1 MNLAKRLL
9 GGGIILFILILL
21 TYLGG
26 IYFAIGFGI
35 FSLIAV
41 KELVNALKNISF
53 DVPLKL
59 AIFIDLFFA
68 VNAYIKN
75 LNLFIFGLVF
85 ILLGMF
91 IYMIFNKNYK
101 IEDFF
106 GLLFVIAYVS
116 IFMSSTIFI
125 GNKIYLYMLYII
137 AWGSDTFAYL
147 SGSLFGKNKIKSLEA
162 ISPNKTIEGFLG
174 GIFGAV
180 FLNLLYINFI
190 KLDKNIIFVII
201 FTIIASLLSETGDLL
216 ASFIKRKCKIKD
228 YGNLI
233 PGHGGILDRFDSILF
248 ISPFIYLFT
257 LI

>member
-1 MNLAKRLL
+1 MNLAKRLF
-9 GGGIILFILILL
+9 GGGIILFVLILI

-26 IYFAIGFGI
+26 IYFALGFGI

-41 KELVNALKNISF
+41 KELVNALKNLSY
-53 DVPLKL
+53 DVPLNL
-59 AIFIDLFFA
+59 ALFIDLFFV
-68 VNAYIKN
+68 VNAYIKD
-75 LNLFIFGLVF
+75 LNLFIFGLIF
-85 ILLGMF
+85 ILIGMF
-91 IYMIFNKNYK
+91 IYMIFNKKYR

-106 GLLFVIAYVS
+106 GLLFVIVYVS
-116 IFMSSTIFI
+116 IFMSSTIWI
-125 GNKIYLYMLYII
+125 GNKTYLYMLYII

-147 SGSLFGKNKIKSLEA
+147 SGSLFGKHKIKSLES
-162 ISPNKTIEGFLG
+162 ISPNKTLEGFIG
-174 GIFGAV
+174 GVFGAV
-180 FLNLLYINFI
+180 LLNLLYVNFI

>member
-1 MNLAKRLL
+1 MNLAKRLF
-9 GGGIILFILILL
+9 GGGIILFVLILM

-26 IYFAIGFGI
+26 IYFTLGFGI

-41 KELVNALKNISF
+41 KELINAIKNLSYN
-53 DVPLKL
+53 VPLEL
-59 AIFIDLFFA
+59 ALFIDLFFV
-68 VNAYIKN
+68 VNAYIKD
-75 LNLFIFGLVF
+75 LNLFIFGLTF
-85 ILLGMF
+85 ILIGLF
-91 IYMIFNKNYK
+91 IYMIFNKEYK
-101 IEDFF
+101 MEDFF
-106 GLLFVIAYVS
+106 GLLFVVLYVS
-116 IFMSSTIFI
+116 VLMSSTIMI

-147 SGSLFGKNKIKSLEA
+147 SGSLFGKHKIKSLES
-162 ISPNKTIEGFLG
+162 ISPNKTLEGFLG

-180 FLNLLYINFI
+180 VLNLLYVNFI
-190 KLDKNIIFVII
+190 KLDKNIVFVII

-248 ISPFIYLFT
+248 ISPCLYLFT